1 MIKNSYWN
9 RRRFLQS
16 GSKSFIGFF
25 LGVSQF
31 SSAQIKQANAQS
43 TPLFNDYGDLLHLQ
57 EPDENGIRLPA
68 GFKSRLIAQSDQPVI
83 AGSSFLWHH
92 APDGGA
98 CYPTEDNGW
107 IYVSNSEIDESAGGV
122 GAIRFNAGGEIVDA
136 YSILSG
142 TTMNCAGGKT
152 PWNTW
157 LSCEETERG
166 LVYECDPFG
175 RRTALPKLALGRFE
189 HEAVAVDPLN
199 QILYLTEDVED
210 GGWYR
215 FIPDRALPDLSSGT
229 LQIAQIIK
237 ADNLQ
242 RVIWHTVPD
251 PEALNEQ
258 TRYQIE
264 SSSPFNGGEG
274 IAWSDGKIYFTTK
287 GDNRVWI
294 YDTASSLID
303 VLYDAAVA
311 DDPIL
316 QGVDNVTIT
325 ASGDVLVA
333 EDGGDMQLV
342 LLTFNGRPIPV
353 LQITGQDES
362 EICGPAFDPSFQR
375 LYFSSQTGPSNEDND
390 GRIYEI
396 SRIS

>member
-1 MIKNSYWN
+1 MLSNKYLN
-9 RRRFLQS
+9 RRRFLEN
-16 GSKSFIGFF
+16 GSTSLMGFF
-25 LGVSQF
+25 LGAAHPSLGQVPT
-31 SSAQIKQANAQS
+31 SSYNE
-43 TPLFNDYGDLLHLQ
+43 PLFADYNNLIHLQ
-57 EPDENGIRLPA
+57 EADQNGIRLPA
-68 GFKSRLIAQSDQPVI
+68 GFKSRLIAQSDLPVI
-83 AGSSFLWHH
+83 PGSNFLWHH

-98 CYPTEDNGW
+98 CYATEDNGW
-107 IYVSNSEIDESAGGV
+107 IYVSNSEIDEGAGGV
-122 GAIRFNAGGEIVDA
+122 GAIRFNARAEVVDA

-175 RRTALPKLALGRFE
+175 RQTALPRPALGRFE

-199 QILYLTEDVED
+199 QVLYLTEDVED
-210 GGWYR
+210 GSLYR
-215 FIPDRALPDLSSGT
+215 FIPDRPLPDLNSGI
-229 LQIAQIIK
+229 LQVAQIIE

-242 RVIWHTVPD
+242 KVIWRSVPD
-251 PEALNEQ
+251 PTALNEP
-258 TRYQIE
+258 TRYQIAT
-264 SSSPFNGGEG
+264 SSKFNGGEG
-274 IAWSDGKIYFTTK
+274 IAWSNGKIYFTTK

-294 YDTASSLID
+294 YDTASSSID
-303 VLYDAAVA
+303 VLYDATQSDNPV
-311 DDPIL
+311 L

-325 ASGDVLVA
+325 AAGDVLVA

-342 LLTFNGRPIPV
+342 LLSFNGRPIPV
-353 LQITGQDES
+353 LQVTGQDDS

-375 LYFSSQTGPSNEDND
+375 LYFSSQTGPSNKDND

>member
-1 MIKNSYWN
+1 MIKNNYWN
-9 RRRFLQS
+9 RRRFLEN
-16 GSKSFIGFF
+16 GSKSFLGFF
-25 LGVSQF
+25 FGAIQLANKQTL
-31 SSAQIKQANAQS
+31 AQTS
-43 TPLFNDYGDLLHLQ
+43 LPETLFAEYSGLMHLQ

-68 GFKSRLIAQSDQPVI
+68 GFKSRLIAQSDQPLLP
-83 AGSSFLWHH
+83 GSTYLWHH

-98 CYPTEDNGW
+98 CYATSDNGW
-107 IYVSNSEIDESAGGV
+107 IYVSNSEIDEGAGGV
-122 GAIRFNAGGEIVDA
+122 GAIRFNAQAEVVDA
-136 YSILSG
+136 YPILSG

-175 RRTALPKLALGRFE
+175 KQTALPRPALGRFE

-199 QILYLTEDVED
+199 QVLYLTEDIED

-215 FIPDRALPDLSSGT
+215 FIPDSPLPDLSSGT
-229 LQIAQIIK
+229 LQIAQIIE
-237 ADNLQ
+237 ADNLR
-242 RVIWHTVPD
+242 RVIWHPVPD
-251 PEALNEQ
+251 PAALNEQ
-258 TRYQIE
+258 TRYQVE
-264 SSSPFNGGEG
+264 SSSQFNGGEG
-274 IAWSDGKIYFTTK
+274 IAWADGKIYFTTK

-294 YDTASSLID
+294 YDTASSIID
-303 VLYDAAVA
+303 VLYDAANFDNPV
-311 DDPIL
+311 L

-342 LLTFNGRPIPV
+342 LLTFDGRPVPV

-375 LYFSSQTGPSNEDND
+375 LYFSSQTGPSNKDND
-390 GRIYEI
+390 GKIYEI
-396 SRIS
+396 SRLS